1 MTPYRFAR
9 RSFLASLGGALGLR
23 ILFENLEA
31 AAEGAT
37 SPPRLL
43 LAHWPLGTIRHHF
56 MPVGSGFD
64 YQTSRILRPFEEQG
78 LRDDMI
84 ALYGLDHTGIDGGG
98 GGGHEAGTVAATT
111 GANSPGTRDNGGEA
125 DDASAGG
132 PSFDQIFLR
141 RVPAL
146 VRPGLGYVN
155 AICDSRVE
163 SYETSTRCL
172 SYGYDTRL
180 IMSARPG
187 GTISEHTPLLPTLS
201 PATLYASL
209 FSGFMPG
216 APSGEALKALLMR
229 RSVLDSALHE
239 LQSMKRMVPASQWEK
254 IDVHTQAIRKIEE
267 QIQQQIDGGSGPS
280 CTVPN
285 APDPSIIGK
294 SGRGTD
300 GFGNPTPAAPDNDLH
315 QAVGELHLGIIR
327 AAFQCDL
334 VRVATF
340 QWAPGTSQVAFRG
353 LDPTTPNA
361 IYRHHPQSH
370 HITSPDVTNGP
381 PPSGGDNALTYEFL
395 ANVHTWYNTRMA
407 EALRTFKDATD
418 AFGSNLLDVTI
429 VPFVTEVAEA
439 THTRTTLPALIFG
452 GRALGMRGGQFQD
465 FSASPRPH
473 NDLWATIAQAYLQ
486 TADPLATPA
495 LRDEVFVKNGVRPIT
510 GLWTPPA

>member
-1 MTPYRFAR
+1 VPTRP
-9 RSFLASLGGALGLR
+9 
-23 ILFENLEA
+23 
-31 AAEGAT
+31 
-37 SPPRLL
+37 
-43 LAHWPLGTIRHHF
+43 
-56 MPVGSGFD
+56 GFT
-64 YQTSRILRPFEEQG
+64 YGTSRILQPFEEHG

-84 ALYGLDHTGIDGGG
+84 VLYGLDHAGIDSGG

-111 GANSPGTRDNGGEA
+111 GASSPGTRDNGGEA
-125 DDASAGG
+125 DDSVAGG

-155 AICDSRVE
+155 AICDARVE

-172 SYGYDTRL
+172 SYGYQTRT
-180 IMSARPG
+180 IRSARPG

-201 PATLYASL
+201 PATLYANL

-216 APSGEALKALLMR
+216 PGGQTDEALRALLMR
-229 RSVLDSALHE
+229 KSVLDSALYE
-239 LQSMKRMVPASQWEK
+239 LRQMQRLVPGSQLEK
-254 IDVHTQAIRKIEE
+254 IDSHLQAIRKVEE
-267 QIQQQIDGGSGPS
+267 QIQQQINGGSGGN
-280 CTVPN
+280 CTVPA

-294 SGRGTD
+294 SRD
-300 GFGNPTPAAPDNDLH
+300 CVGFCNPTTAVADNAMH
-315 QAVGELHLGIIR
+315 QLVGETHLAIIR
-327 AAFQCDL
+327 AAFLCDL

-340 QWAPGTSQVAFRG
+340 QWAPGTSQVAFAG
-353 LDPTTPNA
+353 LDPASPNT

-381 PPSGGDNALTYEFL
+381 PPSDGDTALTYEFL

-418 AFGSNLLDVTI
+418 AFGSSLLDVTI
-429 VPFVTEVAEA
+429 VPFLTEVGEA
-439 THTRTTLPALIFG
+439 AHTRSHLPALIFG

-465 FSASPRPH
+465 FSASPRRH

-486 TADPLATPA
+486 TADPLATPE
-495 LRDEVFVKNGVRPIT
+495 LRDEVFVKDGVRPIP
-510 GLWTPPA
+510 GLWTPPT